1 MSRKRA
7 ALSFLLLAA
16 LLMLL
21 AVRFIPLVIISSG
34 EETLYRPVRP
44 GAEMKYHYIHSVEQT
59 PVEEYFEI
67 IREGFKLKKT
77 IYSSYGAGLP
87 LEGGDFSRE
96 NGRFVIANQDQIF
109 PGLTYRV
116 SSLPEQ
122 YLKIGGRQ
130 YNFQELADTG
140 QQIKIETGSLPES
153 LLK

>member
-1 MSRKRA
+1 MNRKRTA
-7 ALSFLLLAA
+7 ISFLLLAA
-16 LLMLL
+16 LFILL

-34 EETLYRPVRP
+34 EKTLYRPVRP

-59 PVEEYFEI
+59 PVEEYFTI
-67 IREGFKLKKT
+67 VREGFKLKKT
-77 IYSSYGAGLP
+77 VYSSYGAGLP

-122 YLKIGGRQ
+122 YLKIGGSY
-130 YNFQELADTG
+130 YNFQELAEPG
-140 QQIKIETGSLPES
+140 QQIKIEAGSLS
-153 LLK
+153 KILLK